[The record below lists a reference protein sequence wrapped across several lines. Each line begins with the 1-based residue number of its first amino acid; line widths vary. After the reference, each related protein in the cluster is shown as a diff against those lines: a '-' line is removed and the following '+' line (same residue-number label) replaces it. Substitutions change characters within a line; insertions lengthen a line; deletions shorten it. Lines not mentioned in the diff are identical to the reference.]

1 MCWFCGS
8 PVKDPEP
15 LGRSLRCADCGKDLR
30 CCKSCRHYLSSEFS
44 GGCAESQADK
54 ISEPDKA
61 NFCDWFS
68 LNQKF
73 RAATGGEKNAGNKAA
88 AASAGARAAFD
99 DLFK

>member
-30 CCKSCRHYLSSEFS
+30 CCKSCRHYLP
-44 GGCAESQADK
+44 GGDCAESQAEK
-54 ISEPDKA
+54 VIESDKA

-68 LNQKF
+68 FNP
-73 RAATGGEKNAGNKAA
+73 RYREATGGEKKAMNASV
-88 AASAGARAAFD
+88 SAKAAFD